1 MKHYTSTREQSPSS
15 GSDSNRARGSAARGR
30 LYIGVVAVIVVLAA
44 VNQFYRSF
52 LKDSTGDS
60 SRSATSK
67 QDTQPKASVSPAVG
81 PVPTASTSS
90 GQSDAKFVAPSPFTL
105 ARDGYVV
112 KGSSRSFSSGEIDIE
127 LAVVFR
133 KRPTL
138 EKAYSILSSEVAG
151 YVRQI
156 GGPPKVEILSHAYV
170 GDPEKDSS
178 SWEQIKD
185 TGHTYYVQAWFD
197 ARSNSIMKGRL
208 TEGESIVSNVLA
220 GAQADKASA
229 VAKAGDEER
238 AKKHE
243 KNKLTTAAAGAQQLL
258 MHLRDPES
266 LKIESMLITDKDGM
280 ACIEYQARNGFGG
293 VHRERAVYIL
303 LALITESDKEFATA
317 WNHWCANMSGTEEG
331 PYVSRLIDQ
340 GIIK

>member
-1 MKHYTSTREQSPSS
+1 MPDFGGNCACGYGKLSSARSKVRIKEMGPQEKSLSCGTVAALVVMAGAIIAIVGCETKHQETS
-15 GSDSNRARGSAARGR
+15 NLSAA
-30 LYIGVVAVIVVLAA
+30 
-44 VNQFYRSF
+44 
-52 LKDSTGDS
+52 
-60 SRSATSK
+60 
-67 QDTQPKASVSPAVG
+67 PM
-81 PVPTASTSS
+81 TSS

-112 KGSSRSFSSGEIDIE
+112 KGSSHSFSDAEIDIE

-138 EKAYSILSSEVAG
+138 EKAYSILSLEVAG

-156 GGPPKVEILSHAYV
+156 GGPPKVEILSHAFV

-185 TGHTYYVQAWFD
+185 TGHTYYVQVWFD

-208 TEGESIVSNVLA
+208 DEGESIVSNVLA
-220 GAQADKASA
+220 GAQAAKASA

-243 KNKLTTAAAGAQQLL
+243 NNKLTTAVAGAQQLL
-258 MHLRDPES
+258 RHLRDPES
-266 LKIESMLITDKDGM
+266 LKIVSVVVTDKNGM
-280 ACIEYQARNGFGG
+280 ACIEYRARNGFGG
-293 VHRERAVYIL
+293 VNRERAVYIL
-303 LALITESDKEFATA
+303 LALITESDKGFVTA
-317 WNHWCANMSGTEEG
+317 WNRWCANMSGTEEG
-331 PYVSRLIDQ
+331 PYVSVLIDQ
-340 GIIK
+340 GVIK